1 MLYAPAYSLCSALS
15 LCGQPPSPAYSVFI
29 TPTSFLGLLETYD
42 CSVLPAFRGTMTS
55 ADFSQFVVTMLR
67 FAEGLLLR
75 TCETSPG
82 KNNDLRLIYLP
93 HLRRKVRAVSDFV
106 LSGKLVRLTLPSM
119 RFLFVRP
126 RLCPQRYFQTSESG
140 FLQIPPHNGHPCL
153 WLTVPTAKSVA
164 DFHRQVV
171 AHAGRTS
178 EKNPFCLAERIFRMD
193 QNASADERGQIFI
206 ATS

>member
-1 MLYAPAYSLCSALS
+1 
-15 LCGQPPSPAYSVFI
+15 
-29 TPTSFLGLLETYD
+29 
-42 CSVLPAFRGTMTS
+42 MTS

-82 KNNDLRLIYLP
+82 KNNDLHLIYLP
-93 HLRRKVRAVSDFV
+93 HLQRKVRAVSDFV
-106 LSGKLVRLTLPSM
+106 LSGKLVRLALPSM

-126 RLCPQRYFQTSESG
+126 RFCPQRYFQTSESG
-140 FLQIPPHNGHPCL
+140 FLQIPPHDGHPCL

-171 AHAGRTS
+171 AHAGRTKK
-178 EKNPFCLAERIFRMD
+178 KNRTASSGFLHTDKRTAPRQSFFSCARIIEGHGHRAFPINRIVHPCIYCST
-193 QNASADERGQIFI
+193 NLIVNYLCAG
-206 ATS
+206 

>member
-1 MLYAPAYSLCSALS
+1 MIVRSFPVFF
-15 LCGQPPSPAYSVFI
+15 SP
-29 TPTSFLGLLETYD
+29 
-42 CSVLPAFRGTMTS
+42 GTMTS

-82 KNNDLRLIYLP
+82 KSNDFHLIYLP
-93 HLRRKVRAVSDFV
+93 HLQRRVRAVSDFV
-106 LSGKLVRLTLPSM
+106 LSGKLVRLALPSM

-126 RLCPQRYFQTSESG
+126 RFCPQRYFQTSESG
-140 FLQIPPHNGHPCL
+140 FLQIPPHDGHPCL

-171 AHAGRTS
+171 AHAGRTRKS
-178 EKNPFCLAERIFRMD
+178 AGPFPG
-193 QNASADERGQIFI
+193 SADCIFDG
-206 ATS
+206 